1 MCIKLYTDFIT
12 VFEWPAEEHYGSPY
26 GCHCKAP
33 KRTYLGLSM
42 RVCLMAPYTGFWPL
56 QRKKIFC
63 DIPPQSSTCPV
74 PLLQI
79 HIHQRLVFP
88 TFKII
93 STKNRRPTKV
103 ILLNSISESLDPSSR
118 SLTVLSY
125 YGSVSCFPLAIV
137 SGAPVGA

>member
-63 DIPPQSSTCPV
+63 DNGARLYNPPNRKSELNAISTWHVFLILRPTPTLVSDSIRQTCPV
-74 PLLQI
+74 CKLRAGAGNVQLIATAFFSLLWGQS
-79 HIHQRLVFP
+79 HGL
-88 TFKII
+88 
-93 STKNRRPTKV
+93 
-103 ILLNSISESLDPSSR
+103 
-118 SLTVLSY
+118 
-125 YGSVSCFPLAIV
+125 G
-137 SGAPVGA
+137 